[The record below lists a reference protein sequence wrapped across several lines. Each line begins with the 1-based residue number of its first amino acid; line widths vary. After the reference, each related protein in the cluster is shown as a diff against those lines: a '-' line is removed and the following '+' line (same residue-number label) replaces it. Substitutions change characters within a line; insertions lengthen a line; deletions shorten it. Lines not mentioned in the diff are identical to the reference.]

1 MISQEKTSYTS
12 IHDCQSIEDSIE
24 IDIIQRYLRS
34 RAETEIGSEKK
45 EISKAVSVKEKER
58 PG

>member
-1 MISQEKTSYTS
+1 MISQGNVIHVDTQLS
-12 IHDCQSIEDSIE
+12 IDRSIE
-24 IDIIQRYLRS
+24 IDIVQRYLRS